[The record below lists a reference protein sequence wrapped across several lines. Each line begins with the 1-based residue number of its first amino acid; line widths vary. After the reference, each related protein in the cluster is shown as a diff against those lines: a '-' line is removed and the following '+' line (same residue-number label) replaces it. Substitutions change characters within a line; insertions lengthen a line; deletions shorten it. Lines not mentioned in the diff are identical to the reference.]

1 MFNYQ
6 EEHKK
11 LCDLMHEIYIKKN
24 SDYGN
29 SFSDLY
35 DEYGSIISEIHIREK
50 FNRFKQLRTN
60 ESQVGESIEDTLM
73 DMANYCLLTL
83 LEMKK
88 LNSYID
94 EEVIEEN
101 IELEEVQ
108 EEVQDSTEDVTE
120 EMISDHLMTGHFKY
134 QDPDLLIR
142 TSGEQR
148 ISNFLL
154 WQLAYSELA
163 FSDKNWPDFDEDD
176 LKQFVND
183 YKHRNRRFGKVDES
197 DS

>member
-1 MFNYQ
+1 MFNYK

-83 LEMKK
+83 LEIKK
-88 LNSYID
+88 LNSYVD
-94 EEVIEEN
+94 EEVAEED

-108 EEVQDSTEDVTE
+108 DPTENATE
-120 EMISDHLMTGHFKY
+120 EIVVKSMHKDEEIKSEFKRENHDTEY
-134 QDPDLLIR
+134 L
-142 TSGEQR
+142 
-148 ISNFLL
+148 
-154 WQLAYSELA
+154 
-163 FSDKNWPDFDEDD
+163 FDGATKEEIKKIKSAKGC
-176 LKQFVND
+176 LK
-183 YKHRNRRFGKVDES
+183 
-197 DS
+197 

>member
-1 MFNYQ
+1 MFNYK

-88 LNSYID
+88 LNSYVD
-94 EEVIEEN
+94 EEVAEED

-108 EEVQDSTEDVTE
+108 DPTENATE
-120 EMISDHLMTGHFKY
+120 EMVVKSMHKDEEIKSEFKRENHDTEY
-134 QDPDLLIR
+134 L
-142 TSGEQR
+142 
-148 ISNFLL
+148 
-154 WQLAYSELA
+154 
-163 FSDKNWPDFDEDD
+163 FDGATKEEIKKIKSAKGC
-176 LKQFVND
+176 LK
-183 YKHRNRRFGKVDES
+183 
-197 DS
+197 

>member
-88 LNSYID
+88 LNSYVD
-94 EEVIEEN
+94 EEVTEED

-108 EEVQDSTEDVTE
+108 DPTENATE
-120 EMISDHLMTGHFKY
+120 EIVVKSMHKDEEIKSEFKRENHDTEY
-134 QDPDLLIR
+134 L
-142 TSGEQR
+142 
-148 ISNFLL
+148 
-154 WQLAYSELA
+154 
-163 FSDKNWPDFDEDD
+163 FDGATKEETKKIKSAKGC
-176 LKQFVND
+176 LK
-183 YKHRNRRFGKVDES
+183 
-197 DS
+197 

>member
-108 EEVQDSTEDVTE
+108 DPTENATE
-120 EMISDHLMTGHFKY
+120 EMVVKSMHKDEEIKSEFKRENHDTEY
-134 QDPDLLIR
+134 L
-142 TSGEQR
+142 
-148 ISNFLL
+148 
-154 WQLAYSELA
+154 
-163 FSDKNWPDFDEDD
+163 FDGATKEEIKKIKSAKGC
-176 LKQFVND
+176 LK
-183 YKHRNRRFGKVDES
+183 
-197 DS
+197 

>member
-35 DEYGSIISEIHIREK
+35 EEYGSIISEIHIREK

-88 LNSYID
+88 LNSYVD
-94 EEVIEEN
+94 EEVVEED
-101 IELEEVQ
+101 IELEEI
-108 EEVQDSTEDVTE
+108 QDPTENATE
-120 EMISDHLMTGHFKY
+120 EIVVKSMHKDEEIKSEFKRENHDTEY
-134 QDPDLLIR
+134 L
-142 TSGEQR
+142 
-148 ISNFLL
+148 
-154 WQLAYSELA
+154 
-163 FSDKNWPDFDEDD
+163 FDGATKEEIKKIKSAKGC
-176 LKQFVND
+176 LK
-183 YKHRNRRFGKVDES
+183 
-197 DS
+197 

>member
-1 MFNYQ
+1 MFNYK

-73 DMANYCLLTL
+73 DMANYCVLTL

-88 LNSYID
+88 LNSYVD
-94 EEVIEEN
+94 EEVAEED

-108 EEVQDSTEDVTE
+108 DPTENATE
-120 EMISDHLMTGHFKY
+120 EIVVKSMHKDEEIKSEFKRENHDTEY
-134 QDPDLLIR
+134 L
-142 TSGEQR
+142 
-148 ISNFLL
+148 
-154 WQLAYSELA
+154 
-163 FSDKNWPDFDEDD
+163 FDGATKEEIKKIKSAKGC
-176 LKQFVND
+176 LK
-183 YKHRNRRFGKVDES
+183 
-197 DS
+197 

>member
-11 LCDLMHEIYIKKN
+11 LCDLIHEIYIKKN

-88 LNSYID
+88 LNSYVD
-94 EEVIEEN
+94 EEVVEED

-108 EEVQDSTEDVTE
+108 DPTENATE
-120 EMISDHLMTGHFKY
+120 EIVVKSMHKDEEIKSEFKRENHDTEY
-134 QDPDLLIR
+134 L
-142 TSGEQR
+142 
-148 ISNFLL
+148 
-154 WQLAYSELA
+154 
-163 FSDKNWPDFDEDD
+163 FDGATKEEIKKIKSAKGC
-176 LKQFVND
+176 LK
-183 YKHRNRRFGKVDES
+183 
-197 DS
+197 

>member
-11 LCDLMHEIYIKKN
+11 LYDLMYKIYIKKN

-108 EEVQDSTEDVTE
+108 EEVQDSTEDATE
-120 EMISDHLMTGHFKY
+120 EIVVKSMHKDEEIKSEFKRENHDTEY
-134 QDPDLLIR
+134 L
-142 TSGEQR
+142 
-148 ISNFLL
+148 
-154 WQLAYSELA
+154 
-163 FSDKNWPDFDEDD
+163 FDGATKEEIKKIKSAKGC
-176 LKQFVND
+176 LK
-183 YKHRNRRFGKVDES
+183 
-197 DS
+197 

>member
-1 MFNYQ
+1 MFNYK

-11 LCDLMHEIYIKKN
+11 LCDLMHETYIKKN

-108 EEVQDSTEDVTE
+108 EEVQDSTEDTTE
-120 EMISDHLMTGHFKY
+120 EIVVKSMHKDEEIKSEFKRENHDTEY
-134 QDPDLLIR
+134 L
-142 TSGEQR
+142 
-148 ISNFLL
+148 
-154 WQLAYSELA
+154 
-163 FSDKNWPDFDEDD
+163 FDGATKEEIEKIKSAKGC
-176 LKQFVND
+176 LK
-183 YKHRNRRFGKVDES
+183 
-197 DS
+197 

>member
-88 LNSYID
+88 LNSYVD
-94 EEVIEEN
+94 EEVVEEN

-108 EEVQDSTEDVTE
+108 DPTENATE
-120 EMISDHLMTGHFKY
+120 EIVVKSMHKDEEIKSEFKRENHDTEY
-134 QDPDLLIR
+134 L
-142 TSGEQR
+142 
-148 ISNFLL
+148 
-154 WQLAYSELA
+154 
-163 FSDKNWPDFDEDD
+163 FDGATKEEIKKIKSAKGC
-176 LKQFVND
+176 LK
-183 YKHRNRRFGKVDES
+183 
-197 DS
+197 

>member
-88 LNSYID
+88 LNSYVD
-94 EEVIEEN
+94 EEVAEED

-108 EEVQDSTEDVTE
+108 DPTENVTE
-120 EMISDHLMTGHFKY
+120 EMVVKSMHKDEEIKSEFKRENHDTEY
-134 QDPDLLIR
+134 L
-142 TSGEQR
+142 
-148 ISNFLL
+148 
-154 WQLAYSELA
+154 
-163 FSDKNWPDFDEDD
+163 FDGATKEEIKKIKSAKGC
-176 LKQFVND
+176 LK
-183 YKHRNRRFGKVDES
+183 
-197 DS
+197 

>member
-1 MFNYQ
+1 MFNYK

-11 LCDLMHEIYIKKN
+11 LCDLMHETYIKKN

-88 LNSYID
+88 LNSYVD
-94 EEVIEEN
+94 EEVAEED

-108 EEVQDSTEDVTE
+108 DPTENATE
-120 EMISDHLMTGHFKY
+120 EIVVKSMHKDEEIKSEFKRENHDTEY
-134 QDPDLLIR
+134 L
-142 TSGEQR
+142 
-148 ISNFLL
+148 
-154 WQLAYSELA
+154 
-163 FSDKNWPDFDEDD
+163 FDGATKEEIKKIKSAKGC
-176 LKQFVND
+176 LK
-183 YKHRNRRFGKVDES
+183 
-197 DS
+197 

>member
-11 LCDLMHEIYIKKN
+11 LCDLMHETYIKKN

-88 LNSYID
+88 LNSYVD
-94 EEVIEEN
+94 EEVVEED
-101 IELEEVQ
+101 IELEEI
-108 EEVQDSTEDVTE
+108 QDPTENATE
-120 EMISDHLMTGHFKY
+120 EIVVKSMHKDEEIKSEFKRENHDTEY
-134 QDPDLLIR
+134 L
-142 TSGEQR
+142 
-148 ISNFLL
+148 
-154 WQLAYSELA
+154 
-163 FSDKNWPDFDEDD
+163 FDGATKEEIKKIKSAKGC
-176 LKQFVND
+176 LK
-183 YKHRNRRFGKVDES
+183 
-197 DS
+197 

>member
-1 MFNYQ
+1 MFNYK

-88 LNSYID
+88 LNSYVD
-94 EEVIEEN
+94 EEVVEED

-108 EEVQDSTEDVTE
+108 DPTENATE
-120 EMISDHLMTGHFKY
+120 EIVVKSMHKDEEIKSEFKRENHDTEY
-134 QDPDLLIR
+134 L
-142 TSGEQR
+142 
-148 ISNFLL
+148 
-154 WQLAYSELA
+154 
-163 FSDKNWPDFDEDD
+163 FDGATKEEIKKIKSAKGC
-176 LKQFVND
+176 LK
-183 YKHRNRRFGKVDES
+183 
-197 DS
+197 

>member
-88 LNSYID
+88 LNSYVD
-94 EEVIEEN
+94 EEVVEED

-108 EEVQDSTEDVTE
+108 DPTENATE
-120 EMISDHLMTGHFKY
+120 EIVVKSMHKDEEIKSEFKRENHDTEY
-134 QDPDLLIR
+134 L
-142 TSGEQR
+142 
-148 ISNFLL
+148 
-154 WQLAYSELA
+154 
-163 FSDKNWPDFDEDD
+163 FDGATKEEIKIIKSAKGC
-176 LKQFVND
+176 LK
-183 YKHRNRRFGKVDES
+183 
-197 DS
+197 

>member
-88 LNSYID
+88 LNSYVD
-94 EEVIEEN
+94 EEAVEED
-101 IELEEVQ
+101 IEL
-108 EEVQDSTEDVTE
+108 EEVQDSTEDAIEEIVAKSTHKDEEIKSEFKRENHDTE
-120 EMISDHLMTGHFKY
+120 YL
-134 QDPDLLIR
+134 
-142 TSGEQR
+142 
-148 ISNFLL
+148 
-154 WQLAYSELA
+154 
-163 FSDKNWPDFDEDD
+163 FDGATKEEIKKIKSAKGC
-176 LKQFVND
+176 LK
-183 YKHRNRRFGKVDES
+183 
-197 DS
+197 

>member
-88 LNSYID
+88 LNSYVD
-94 EEVIEEN
+94 EEVAEED

-108 EEVQDSTEDVTE
+108 DPTENATE
-120 EMISDHLMTGHFKY
+120 EIVVKSMHKDEEIKSEFKRENHDTEY
-134 QDPDLLIR
+134 L
-142 TSGEQR
+142 
-148 ISNFLL
+148 
-154 WQLAYSELA
+154 
-163 FSDKNWPDFDEDD
+163 FDGATKEEIEKIKSAKGC
-176 LKQFVND
+176 LK
-183 YKHRNRRFGKVDES
+183 
-197 DS
+197 

>member
-94 EEVIEEN
+94 EEVVEED
-101 IELEEVQ
+101 IELEEI
-108 EEVQDSTEDVTE
+108 QDPTENATE
-120 EMISDHLMTGHFKY
+120 EIVVKSMHKDEEIKSEFKRENHDTEY
-134 QDPDLLIR
+134 L
-142 TSGEQR
+142 
-148 ISNFLL
+148 
-154 WQLAYSELA
+154 
-163 FSDKNWPDFDEDD
+163 FDGATKEEIKKIKSAKGC
-176 LKQFVND
+176 LK
-183 YKHRNRRFGKVDES
+183 
-197 DS
+197 

>member
-1 MFNYQ
+1 MFNYK

-11 LCDLMHEIYIKKN
+11 LCDLMHETYIKKN

-50 FNRFKQLRTN
+50 FDRFKQLRTN
-60 ESQVGESIEDTLM
+60 ESQIGESIEDTLM

-108 EEVQDSTEDVTE
+108 EEVQDSTEDTTE
-120 EMISDHLMTGHFKY
+120 EIVVKSMHKDEEIKSEFKRENHDTEY
-134 QDPDLLIR
+134 L
-142 TSGEQR
+142 
-148 ISNFLL
+148 
-154 WQLAYSELA
+154 
-163 FSDKNWPDFDEDD
+163 FDGATKEEIEKIKSAKGC
-176 LKQFVND
+176 LK
-183 YKHRNRRFGKVDES
+183 
-197 DS
+197 

>member
-1 MFNYQ
+1 MFNYK

-94 EEVIEEN
+94 EEVVEEN

-108 EEVQDSTEDVTE
+108 DSTEDTTE
-120 EMISDHLMTGHFKY
+120 EIVVKSMHKDEEIKSEFKRENHDTEY
-134 QDPDLLIR
+134 L
-142 TSGEQR
+142 
-148 ISNFLL
+148 
-154 WQLAYSELA
+154 
-163 FSDKNWPDFDEDD
+163 FDGATKEEIKKIKSAKGC
-176 LKQFVND
+176 LK
-183 YKHRNRRFGKVDES
+183 
-197 DS
+197 

>member
-1 MFNYQ
+1 MFNYK

-88 LNSYID
+88 LNSYVD

-108 EEVQDSTEDVTE
+108 DSTEDTTE
-120 EMISDHLMTGHFKY
+120 EIVVKSMHK
-134 QDPDLLIR
+134 
-142 TSGEQR
+142 
-148 ISNFLL
+148 
-154 WQLAYSELA
+154 
-163 FSDKNWPDFDEDD
+163 DEDIKSEFKRENHD
-176 LKQFVND
+176 TEYLFDGATKEEIKKIKSAKGCLK
-183 YKHRNRRFGKVDES
+183 
-197 DS
+197 

>member
-24 SDYGN
+24 SDYGS

-88 LNSYID
+88 LNSYVD
-94 EEVIEEN
+94 EEVVEEN

-108 EEVQDSTEDVTE
+108 DSTEDTTE
-120 EMISDHLMTGHFKY
+120 EIVVKSMHKDEEIKSEFKRENHDTEY
-134 QDPDLLIR
+134 L
-142 TSGEQR
+142 
-148 ISNFLL
+148 
-154 WQLAYSELA
+154 
-163 FSDKNWPDFDEDD
+163 FDGATKEEIKKIKSAKGC
-176 LKQFVND
+176 LK
-183 YKHRNRRFGKVDES
+183 
-197 DS
+197 

>member
-94 EEVIEEN
+94 EEVVEED
-101 IELEEVQ
+101 IEL
-108 EEVQDSTEDVTE
+108 EEVQDSTEDAIEEIVVKSMHKDEEIKSEFKRENHDTE
-120 EMISDHLMTGHFKY
+120 YL
-134 QDPDLLIR
+134 
-142 TSGEQR
+142 
-148 ISNFLL
+148 
-154 WQLAYSELA
+154 
-163 FSDKNWPDFDEDD
+163 FDGATKEEIKKIKSAKGC
-176 LKQFVND
+176 LK
-183 YKHRNRRFGKVDES
+183 
-197 DS
+197 

>member
-94 EEVIEEN
+94 EEAVEEN

-108 EEVQDSTEDVTE
+108 DPTENATE
-120 EMISDHLMTGHFKY
+120 EIVVKSMHKDEEIKSEFKRENHDTEY
-134 QDPDLLIR
+134 L
-142 TSGEQR
+142 
-148 ISNFLL
+148 
-154 WQLAYSELA
+154 
-163 FSDKNWPDFDEDD
+163 FDGATKEEIKKIKSAKGC
-176 LKQFVND
+176 LK
-183 YKHRNRRFGKVDES
+183 
-197 DS
+197 

>member
-11 LCDLMHEIYIKKN
+11 LCDLMHETYIKKN

-88 LNSYID
+88 LNSYVD
-94 EEVIEEN
+94 EEIVEEN
-101 IELEEVQ
+101 VELEEVQ
-108 EEVQDSTEDVTE
+108 EEVQDSTEDAIEEIVAKSTHKDEEIKSEFKRENHDTE
-120 EMISDHLMTGHFKY
+120 YL
-134 QDPDLLIR
+134 
-142 TSGEQR
+142 
-148 ISNFLL
+148 
-154 WQLAYSELA
+154 
-163 FSDKNWPDFDEDD
+163 FDGATKEEIKKIKSAKGC
-176 LKQFVND
+176 LK
-183 YKHRNRRFGKVDES
+183 
-197 DS
+197 

>member
-94 EEVIEEN
+94 EEVVEEN

-108 EEVQDSTEDVTE
+108 DPTENVTE
-120 EMISDHLMTGHFKY
+120 EIVVKSMHKDEEIKSEFKRENHDTEY
-134 QDPDLLIR
+134 L
-142 TSGEQR
+142 
-148 ISNFLL
+148 
-154 WQLAYSELA
+154 
-163 FSDKNWPDFDEDD
+163 FDGATKEEIKKIKSAKGC
-176 LKQFVND
+176 LK
-183 YKHRNRRFGKVDES
+183 
-197 DS
+197 

>member
-88 LNSYID
+88 LNSYVD

-108 EEVQDSTEDVTE
+108 DSTEDTTE
-120 EMISDHLMTGHFKY
+120 EIVVKSMHK
-134 QDPDLLIR
+134 
-142 TSGEQR
+142 
-148 ISNFLL
+148 
-154 WQLAYSELA
+154 
-163 FSDKNWPDFDEDD
+163 DEDIKSEFKRENHD
-176 LKQFVND
+176 TEYLFDGATKEEIKKIKSAKGCLK
-183 YKHRNRRFGKVDES
+183 
-197 DS
+197 

>member
-11 LCDLMHEIYIKKN
+11 LCDLMHETYIKKN

-88 LNSYID
+88 LNSYVD
-94 EEVIEEN
+94 EEAVEED

-108 EEVQDSTEDVTE
+108 DPTENATE
-120 EMISDHLMTGHFKY
+120 EIVVKSMHKDEEIKSEFKRENY
-134 QDPDLLIR
+134 DTEYL
-142 TSGEQR
+142 
-148 ISNFLL
+148 
-154 WQLAYSELA
+154 
-163 FSDKNWPDFDEDD
+163 FDGATKEEIKKIKSAKGC
-176 LKQFVND
+176 LK
-183 YKHRNRRFGKVDES
+183 
-197 DS
+197 

>member
-11 LCDLMHEIYIKKN
+11 LCDLMHETYIKKN

-88 LNSYID
+88 LNSYVD
-94 EEVIEEN
+94 EEVAEED

-108 EEVQDSTEDVTE
+108 DPTENATE
-120 EMISDHLMTGHFKY
+120 EMVVKSMHKDEEIKSEFKRENHDTEY
-134 QDPDLLIR
+134 L
-142 TSGEQR
+142 
-148 ISNFLL
+148 
-154 WQLAYSELA
+154 
-163 FSDKNWPDFDEDD
+163 FDGATKEEIKKIKSAKGC
-176 LKQFVND
+176 LK
-183 YKHRNRRFGKVDES
+183 
-197 DS
+197 

>member
-1 MFNYQ
+1 MFNYK

-11 LCDLMHEIYIKKN
+11 LVDLMHETYIKKN

-94 EEVIEEN
+94 EEAIEED

-108 EEVQDSTEDVTE
+108 EEVQDSTEDTTE
-120 EMISDHLMTGHFKY
+120 EIVVKSMHKDEEIKSEFKRENHDTEY
-134 QDPDLLIR
+134 L
-142 TSGEQR
+142 
-148 ISNFLL
+148 
-154 WQLAYSELA
+154 
-163 FSDKNWPDFDEDD
+163 FDGATKEEIKKIKSAKGC
-176 LKQFVND
+176 LK
-183 YKHRNRRFGKVDES
+183 
-197 DS
+197 

>member
-83 LEMKK
+83 LEIKK
-88 LNSYID
+88 LNSYVD
-94 EEVIEEN
+94 EEVAEED

-108 EEVQDSTEDVTE
+108 DPTENVTE
-120 EMISDHLMTGHFKY
+120 EMVVKSMHKDEEIKSEFKRENHDTEY
-134 QDPDLLIR
+134 L
-142 TSGEQR
+142 
-148 ISNFLL
+148 
-154 WQLAYSELA
+154 
-163 FSDKNWPDFDEDD
+163 FDGATKEEIKKIKSAKGC
-176 LKQFVND
+176 LK
-183 YKHRNRRFGKVDES
+183 
-197 DS
+197 

>member
-88 LNSYID
+88 LNSYVD
-94 EEVIEEN
+94 EEVAEED
-101 IELEEVQ
+101 IEL
-108 EEVQDSTEDVTE
+108 EEVQDSTEDAIEEIVAKSTHKDEEIKSEFKRENHDTE
-120 EMISDHLMTGHFKY
+120 YL
-134 QDPDLLIR
+134 
-142 TSGEQR
+142 
-148 ISNFLL
+148 
-154 WQLAYSELA
+154 
-163 FSDKNWPDFDEDD
+163 FDGATKEEIKKIKSAKGC
-176 LKQFVND
+176 LK
-183 YKHRNRRFGKVDES
+183 
-197 DS
+197 

>member
-1 MFNYQ
+1 MFNYK

-11 LCDLMHEIYIKKN
+11 LCDLMHETYIKKN

-88 LNSYID
+88 LNSYVD
-94 EEVIEEN
+94 EEVAEED

-108 EEVQDSTEDVTE
+108 DPTENATE
-120 EMISDHLMTGHFKY
+120 EMVVKSMHKDEEIKSEFKRENHDTEY
-134 QDPDLLIR
+134 L
-142 TSGEQR
+142 
-148 ISNFLL
+148 
-154 WQLAYSELA
+154 
-163 FSDKNWPDFDEDD
+163 FDGATKEEIKKIKSAKGC
-176 LKQFVND
+176 LK
-183 YKHRNRRFGKVDES
+183 
-197 DS
+197 

>member
-1 MFNYQ
+1 MFNYK

-50 FNRFKQLRTN
+50 FDRFKQLRTN

-108 EEVQDSTEDVTE
+108 EEVQDSTEDTTE
-120 EMISDHLMTGHFKY
+120 EIVVKSMHKDEEIKSEFKRENHDTEY
-134 QDPDLLIR
+134 L
-142 TSGEQR
+142 
-148 ISNFLL
+148 
-154 WQLAYSELA
+154 
-163 FSDKNWPDFDEDD
+163 FDGATKEEIEKIKSAKGC
-176 LKQFVND
+176 LK
-183 YKHRNRRFGKVDES
+183 
-197 DS
+197 

>member
-1 MFNYQ
+1 MFNYK
-6 EEHKK
+6 EEHRK

-88 LNSYID
+88 LNSYVD
-94 EEVIEEN
+94 EEVAEED

-108 EEVQDSTEDVTE
+108 DPTENATE
-120 EMISDHLMTGHFKY
+120 EIVVKSMHKDEEIKSEFKRENHDTEY
-134 QDPDLLIR
+134 L
-142 TSGEQR
+142 
-148 ISNFLL
+148 
-154 WQLAYSELA
+154 
-163 FSDKNWPDFDEDD
+163 FDGATKEEIKKIKSAKGC
-176 LKQFVND
+176 LK
-183 YKHRNRRFGKVDES
+183 
-197 DS
+197 

>member
-1 MFNYQ
+1 MFNYK

-88 LNSYID
+88 LNSYVD
-94 EEVIEEN
+94 EEVAEED

-108 EEVQDSTEDVTE
+108 DPTENVTE
-120 EMISDHLMTGHFKY
+120 EIVVKSMHKDEEIKSEFKRENHDTEY
-134 QDPDLLIR
+134 L
-142 TSGEQR
+142 
-148 ISNFLL
+148 
-154 WQLAYSELA
+154 
-163 FSDKNWPDFDEDD
+163 FDGATKEEIKKIKSAKGC
-176 LKQFVND
+176 LK
-183 YKHRNRRFGKVDES
+183 
-197 DS
+197 

>member
-11 LCDLMHEIYIKKN
+11 LCDLMHETYIKKN

-83 LEMKK
+83 LEIKK
-88 LNSYID
+88 LNSYVD
-94 EEVIEEN
+94 EEVAEED

-108 EEVQDSTEDVTE
+108 DPTENATE
-120 EMISDHLMTGHFKY
+120 EIVVKSMHKDEEIKSEFKRENHDTEYLFDGATKEEIKKIISAKGC
-134 QDPDLLIR
+134 
-142 TSGEQR
+142 
-148 ISNFLL
+148 
-154 WQLAYSELA
+154 
-163 FSDKNWPDFDEDD
+163 
-176 LKQFVND
+176 LK
-183 YKHRNRRFGKVDES
+183 
-197 DS
+197 

>member
-83 LEMKK
+83 LEIKK

-94 EEVIEEN
+94 EEVVEEN

-108 EEVQDSTEDVTE
+108 DPTENATE
-120 EMISDHLMTGHFKY
+120 EIVVNSMHKDEEIKSEFKRENHDTEY
-134 QDPDLLIR
+134 L
-142 TSGEQR
+142 
-148 ISNFLL
+148 
-154 WQLAYSELA
+154 
-163 FSDKNWPDFDEDD
+163 FDGATKEEIKKIKSAKGC
-176 LKQFVND
+176 LK
-183 YKHRNRRFGKVDES
+183 
-197 DS
+197 